1 MCTKSELNDILEAFS
16 KSSRKHFGDELEE
29 IILFGSYA
37 RGDFDEESDVD
48 IAIIMKIPHESENKF
63 NKQIVEIM
71 SDLYEDYGYSTVLSP
86 IVISMDFFE
95 KWKHDLPFYRN
106 VDREGVRIVA

>member
-1 MCTKSELNDILEAFS
+1 MCTKTELNSILEAFS
-16 KSSRKHFGDELEE
+16 KSSRKCFGDELKE

-48 IAIIMKIPHESENKF
+48 IAIIMEIPHESESKF

-71 SDLYEDYGYSTVLSP
+71 SDLYEIYGYSTVLSP
-86 IVISMDFFE
+86 IVISMEFFE
-95 KWKHDLPFYRN
+95 KWKNDLPFYRN